1 MASDRRT
8 STAAAENTDLG
19 NVLGEWLDPFA
30 EDAATQG
37 TEAAEA
43 SDEARGFEFSEWC
56 VIPVAML
63 IVIGDMVVQ
72 FLRH

>member
-1 MASDRRT
+1 MTSDHRT
-8 STAAAENTDLG
+8 HTAAAEHTDLG

-30 EDAATQG
+30 EDATLAT
-37 TEAAEA
+37 EIAEA
-43 SDEARGFEFSEWC
+43 SDEAKGFEFSEWC

-72 FLRH
+72 FLHH